1 MLQKSYLTITHYSST
16 NLHATIINQ
25 KHKRIT
31 HKLYQCST
39 EAKKNKKKICLHMFE
54 KDPEVRQLFVYI
66 QKQKID
72 TKTYDD
78 VKIAN
83 EKWSFAKN
91 KKKKSEI
98 YFFAQFT

>member
-1 MLQKSYLTITHYSST
+1 
-16 NLHATIINQ
+16 
-25 KHKRIT
+25 
-31 HKLYQCST
+31 
-39 EAKKNKKKICLHMFE
+39 MFE
-54 KDPEVRQLFVYI
+54 KDPEVRQLFVI

-83 EKWSFAKN
+83 EKWNFAKN